1 MVGIKL
7 KEFQEKCVEELL
19 EQTVFGEKKEILL
32 QAPTG
37 SGKTIMLLEY
47 IDRFLLENKVIIKG
61 NTIKITIK
69 VYRNLNALVVI

>member
-19 EQTVFGEKKEILL
+19 EQTVFGDKKEILI

-37 SGKTIMLLEY
+37 SGKTVILL
-47 IDRFLLENKVIIKG
+47 D
-61 NTIKITIK
+61 
-69 VYRNLNALVVI
+69 